1 MENGKTCTYL
11 LEQDKLYEKK
21 NTYFNNIKTVITG
34 H

>member
-21 NTYFNNIKTVITG
+21 THILTTLKQS
-34 H
+34 